1 MPPSNPV
8 RMDEKH
14 SFVWTSGTASSEGA
28 NEIIAAVAGAG
39 QIIVQTLIVQN
50 EDAQTS
56 VTAIWQNGA
65 GGEGPRVHMPNE
77 GDGAVILH
85 PEGKPWRLTPGNALV
100 LDLSAA
106 VAVGYSVYYK
116 VEN

>member
-8 RMDEKH
+8 RMHEVH
-14 SFVWTSGTASSEGA
+14 AYQWLSGTASSQGA
-28 NEIIAAVAGAG
+28 NEIIAAVAGG
-39 QIIVQTLIVQN
+39 GRIMVQTLIVQ
-50 EDAQTS
+50 EEEGTG

-77 GDGAVILH
+77 GDGAVIAH

-100 LDLSAA
+100 LDLSAG

-116 VEN
+116 VQN